1 MKRQTEMV
9 DSFQRTHRDFMKN
22 LNDSLIKLDHD
33 INEARRADAR
43 CTGAFCKTIEH
54 SIDEL
59 SKNIYSISEPR
70 WVPNADSKQISQ
82 MRTRLHDMYTRYRSL
97 GKSSLH

>member
-22 LNDSLIKLDHD
+22 LNVSLGKLDHD

-43 CTGAFCKTIEH
+43 CTGAFCKTIES

-59 SKNIYSISEPR
+59 SKYIYSISEPR
-70 WVPNADSKQISQ
+70 WVSNADSKQIRQ
-82 MRTRLHDMYTRYRSL
+82 MRTRLHDMYLRYRSM
-97 GKSSLH
+97 GRASTH